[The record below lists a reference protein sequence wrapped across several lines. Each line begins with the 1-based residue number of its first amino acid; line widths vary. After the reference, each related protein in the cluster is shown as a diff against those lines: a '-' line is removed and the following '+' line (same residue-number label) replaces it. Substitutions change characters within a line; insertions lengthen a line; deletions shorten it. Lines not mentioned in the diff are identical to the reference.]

1 MKEVQK
7 VVGNL
12 IMENQIQ
19 NQRLSSVELVIDD
32 YIDWKKDTNKFKKFM
47 EKKYERKEESKSE
60 DGAGPH
66 ISDK

>member
-1 MKEVQK
+1 
-7 VVGNL
+7 
-12 IMENQIQ
+12 MENQIQ

-60 DGAGPH
+60 DGAG
-66 ISDK
+66 

>member
-1 MKEVQK
+1 M
-7 VVGNL
+7 
-12 IMENQIQ
+12 Q
-19 NQRLSSVELVIDD
+19 NQALSQRVSSVELVIDD

-60 DGAGPH
+60 DGAGSY

>member
-1 MKEVQK
+1 
-7 VVGNL
+7 
-12 IMENQIQ
+12 MENQILS
-19 NQRLSSVELVIDD
+19 QRVSSVELVIDD

-47 EKKYERKEESKSE
+47 EKKYERKEESKSK

>member
-1 MKEVQK
+1 MQ
-7 VVGNL
+7 
-12 IMENQIQ
+12 NQIL
-19 NQRLSSVELVIDD
+19 NQRASSTELIIDE

-60 DGAGPH
+60 DGVGSH

>member
-1 MKEVQK
+1 M
-7 VVGNL
+7 
-12 IMENQIQ
+12 Q
-19 NQRLSSVELVIDD
+19 NQALSQRVSSVELVIDD

-60 DGAGPH
+60 DGAGSH

>member
-1 MKEVQK
+1 MEK
-7 VVGNL
+7 VVGSL
-12 IMENQIQ
+12 IIQ
-19 NQRLSSVELVIDD
+19 NQALSQRVSSVELVIDD

-60 DGAGPH
+60 DGTGSH

>member
-1 MKEVQK
+1 M
-7 VVGNL
+7 
-12 IMENQIQ
+12 Q
-19 NQRLSSVELVIDD
+19 NQALSQRVSSVELVIDD

-60 DGAGPH
+60 DGTGAH

>member
-1 MKEVQK
+1 
-7 VVGNL
+7 
-12 IMENQIQ
+12 MENQIQ

-32 YIDWKKDTNKFKKFM
+32 YIDWKKDKNKFKKFM

-60 DGAGPH
+60 DGAGSH